1 MLFFSL
7 DLLMKFTL
15 YILLIILNIP
25 SYLWSNNVSNSEE
38 FDINTLIE
46 QMQKDEQLEI
56 AITNQFNSERTQF
69 ISNACKSLSTLPAN
83 FVVEFSK
90 KHRINPNA
98 IRLVSSELYENTL
111 FQGEYFC
118 AVFTA
123 SDAGMCS
130 HTLQVSS
137 SSPFKILGLS
147 NVECL

>member
-1 MLFFSL
+1 
-7 DLLMKFTL
+7 MKSTL
-15 YILLIILNIP
+15 YIVLVILNIP
-25 SYLWSNNVSNSEE
+25 SYLWSDNVSNSQE

-56 AITNQFNSERTQF
+56 AITNQSNSERTQF

-90 KHRINPNA
+90 KHRMNPNT

-111 FQGEYFC
+111 LQGQYFC
-118 AVFTA
+118 RVFTT

-137 SSPFKILGLS
+137 SSPFMILGLS